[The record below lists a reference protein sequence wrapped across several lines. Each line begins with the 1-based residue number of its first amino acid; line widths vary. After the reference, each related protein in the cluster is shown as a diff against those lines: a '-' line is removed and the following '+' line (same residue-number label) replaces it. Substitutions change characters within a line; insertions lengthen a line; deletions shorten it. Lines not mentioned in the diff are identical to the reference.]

1 MAVATI
7 APMRIVGEY
16 NLVRWK
22 YTVGMRRFA
31 HRLPIYVAEAIG
43 FCVAE
48 IRLNVIPPLKKLAVR
63 FQEVNAKPSCP
74 LDRAEPKLSET
85 ICKVPQGGVGDS
97 AQSENKK
104 YTYDWAVQRM
114 QELENQGIAD
124 VVSYFNNEMTD
135 WWLAPDGMMEQDAD
149 FEGIALAI
157 EERWHC

>member
-1 MAVATI
+1 
-7 APMRIVGEY
+7 
-16 NLVRWK
+16 
-22 YTVGMRRFA
+22 MRRLA
-31 HRLPIYVAEAIG
+31 RRLPIYAAEAIG

-48 IRLNVIPPLKKLAVR
+48 IRISIIPILRRRLEKFRK
-63 FQEVNAKPSCP
+63 KPSQPQNP
-74 LDRAEPKLSET
+74 LERAEPKLSET
-85 ICKVPQGGVGDS
+85 IINIPQGGVRTTP
-97 AQSENKK
+97 QPENKK
-104 YTYDWAVQRM
+104 YTYSWAVQRM